1 MTGLILPYRGISPT
15 IAEDAFIAETAVV
28 IGDVVIGP
36 GASIWYGCVLRGDV
50 NKIRVGRNTNL
61 QDGTIVHC
69 NDPREG
75 DYREIGGGEPTHIG
89 NDVVVGHMALIH
101 ACTVEDGA
109 FIGMRAVVL
118 DRAVVESGAMV
129 AAGAVV
135 APGKTVKSGQLW
147 AGIPARYAR
156 DLREEERGEAA
167 WIVEHY
173 RDLAGHYRERL
184 AGAGAPESDS

>member
-101 ACTVEDGA
+101 ACTVED
-109 FIGMRAVVL
+109 
-118 DRAVVESGAMV
+118 
-129 AAGAVV
+129 
-135 APGKTVKSGQLW
+135 
-147 AGIPARYAR
+147 
-156 DLREEERGEAA
+156 ERGEAA

-173 RDLAGHYRERL
+173 RDLAGHYRARP
-184 AGAGAPESDS
+184 AGAGGSSS